1 MVKTADSYP
10 CGRWF
15 DSYLTYIFLKFLFVC
30 FLELYVRVNK
40 FSVMSGRF
48 PLFIGLTSSKQWI
61 TCVIVTALAV
71 SLELALA
78 FRSPVSRSSGFFIC
92 SFTGTAEC
100 ANVHVVPK
108 IMFYMIS
115 HNNII

>member
-1 MVKTADSYP
+1 M
-10 CGRWF
+10 
-15 DSYLTYIFLKFLFVC
+15 

-78 FRSPVSRSSGFFIC
+78 FYPQSNAQVAFFSFIC
-92 SFTGTAEC
+92 SFTGTVEC

-108 IMFYMIS
+108 
-115 HNNII
+115 